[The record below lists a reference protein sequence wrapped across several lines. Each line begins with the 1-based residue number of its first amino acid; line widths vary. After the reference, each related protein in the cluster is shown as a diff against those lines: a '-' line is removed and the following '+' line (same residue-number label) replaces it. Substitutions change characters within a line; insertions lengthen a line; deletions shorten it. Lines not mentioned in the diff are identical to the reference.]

1 MIPLSGRAACTVT
14 CPLELPS
21 PDKLQ
26 GATIALKCQKYLEAD
41 QLPWNRGAWQACSS
55 QNRRCPV
62 RREQSLKNPQEIL
75 PHCKARKSGERK
87 TYRNGCF
94 GEILM

>member
-26 GATIALKCQKYLEAD
+26 GATIALKCQKYLE
-41 QLPWNRGAWQACSS
+41 QTSSHGTVGPGRLVQVKTEGAPYAGS
-55 QNRRCPV
+55 R
-62 RREQSLKNPQEIL
+62 
-75 PHCKARKSGERK
+75 A
-87 TYRNGCF
+87 
-94 GEILM
+94 